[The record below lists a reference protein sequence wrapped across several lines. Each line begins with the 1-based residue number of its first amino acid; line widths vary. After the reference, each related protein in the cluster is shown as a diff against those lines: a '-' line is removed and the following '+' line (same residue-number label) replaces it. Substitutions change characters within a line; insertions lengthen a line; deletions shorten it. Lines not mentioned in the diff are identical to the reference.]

1 MHEQASIDATPTPLE
16 APLEALVRLAG
27 RARPALALTGA
38 GVSTDSGI
46 PDYRD
51 TRGDWKR
58 AQPIQYRE
66 FVERPQARQRYWAR
80 SLVGWP
86 SFARAEPGPAHR
98 AIARLEASGVV
109 HRVVTQN
116 VDGLHGRAGSEDVV
130 DLHGSL
136 AEVACLA
143 CGDRVARAEHQRRLA
158 ALNPGWSHRASAM
171 APDGDVDLEGVDYG
185 AFRVPGCAGCGGV
198 LKPTVVFFG
207 ESVPRE
213 RVAHVRELLASS
225 GMLLCVGTSLMVF
238 SGYRFVREARA
249 LGIPVALVNV
259 GRTRADDEADLKVD
273 ARCAPVLEAL
283 AERLAPQV
291 GEDGGRRDPEG

>member
-1 MHEQASIDATPTPLE
+1 MRAPMDALPEPFD
-16 APLEALVRLAG
+16 ALARLADH
-27 RARPALALTGA
+27 ARPVLALTGA

-58 AQPIQYRE
+58 AQPIQFRE
-66 FVERPQARQRYWAR
+66 FVDRPEARQRYWAR
-80 SLVGWP
+80 SFVGWP
-86 SFARAEPGPAHR
+86 PFARAEPGPAHR
-98 AIARLEASGVV
+98 ALARLEASGVV

-116 VDGLHGRAGSEDVV
+116 VDGLHASAGSGDVV
-130 DLHGSL
+130 DLHGTL
-136 AEVACLA
+136 AEVACLG
-143 CGDRVARAEHQRRLA
+143 CDVRIARAEHQRRLD
-158 ALNPGWSHRASAM
+158 ALNPGWSHRAAVI
-171 APDGDVDLEGVDYG
+171 APDGDVDLGGADHG
-185 AFRVPGCAGCGGV
+185 AFRVPDCPRCGGV

-213 RVAHVRELLASS
+213 RVARVRALLAGS

-259 GRTRADDEADLKVD
+259 GRTRADEEVDLKVS
-273 ARCAPVLEAL
+273 APCAPVLEAL
-283 AERLAPQV
+283 AERL
-291 GEDGGRRDPEG
+291 G